1 MHQGKNIR
9 HTRRI
14 GILLASLMGLAG
26 CIAFDT
32 DGNWYFDPP
41 DVSSPSAWIDDLR
54 DRIANH
60 DATVVRDFAMRE
72 FEALHSNDPA
82 EMEKLLDIVASVN
95 EHAPSLP
102 GIQTYA
108 SWINS
113 RMAYFE
119 AAEAMKQAKQQPSI
133 IHVPQPQPE
142 LEPELRL
149 PSQQPERDPKLRLPS
164 QQRPTGGP
172 PVPPT
177 HPATAVPPK
186 TPLTPPPTTP
196 VARSP
201 QPVVT
206 KATPDGRTG
215 RVYWQQAVQKHRRP
229 TGADAMLPRIKPAF
243 RANGLPEEL
252 AWIAEVE
259 SSMDPTA
266 RSPVGARGLFQL
278 MPRTAESL
286 GLKLAPKD
294 ERLVPEHN
302 AQAAAKYLRTLY
314 KRFGSWPLTLAA
326 YNAGEGRVSKLCR
339 KHNTQRFDVIAANL
353 PNETQMYVPRVL
365 ETIRLRTGI
374 DPDTL
379 PAPTL

>member
-1 MHQGKNIR
+1 MHQKKNLY
-9 HTRRI
+9 HTLLLSI
-14 GILLASLMGLAG
+14 SLASLMGLSG

-41 DVSSPSAWIDDLR
+41 DLSSPSAWIDDLR

-60 DATVVRDFAMRE
+60 DPAAVRDFAMRE

-82 EMEKLLDIVASVN
+82 DMEKLLDIVASVN
-95 EHAPSLP
+95 AHAPSLP

-108 SWINS
+108 SWINA

-119 AAEAMKQAKQQPSI
+119 AAEEMKRAKQHPSVV
-133 IHVPQPQPE
+133 HVPQPQPE
-142 LEPELRL
+142 PEREPELRL
-149 PSQQPERDPKLRLPS
+149 PN

-177 HPATAVPPK
+177 QHATVA
-186 TPLTPPPTTP
+186 TPVTPPQPAP
-196 VARSP
+196 SKARSP
-201 QPVVT
+201 KPTET

-229 TGADAMLPRIKPAF
+229 AGADAMLPRIKPAF
-243 RANGLPEEL
+243 RANGLPEAL
-252 AWIAEVE
+252 AWIAEIE

-286 GLKLAPKD
+286 GLKLTPKD
-294 ERLVPEHN
+294 QRLVPEHN